1 MNTKE
6 LRQEFLDYFESKN
19 HTIVD
24 SSSLV
29 PLNDETLL
37 FTNAGMVQFKDVF
50 LGTEKRKYVRATS
63 SQRCIRAGGKHND
76 LENVGY
82 TLRHHTFFEMLGNF
96 SFGDYFKNDAIAFA
110 WEFLTVVL
118 KLPEDKLWISVY
130 QDDDEA
136 ALIWK
141 DEIGVNPE
149 RIVRLGEE
157 DNFWSMGDT
166 GPCGPCSEIYYD
178 HGDHIPGTPPGS
190 DGDEGD
196 RFVEI
201 WNLVFMQFNRDSSGA
216 MTPLPKPSVD
226 TGMGLERIAAVMQ
239 GVNSNYETDFFK
251 NLIAGILIIGENRF
265 QPGDRIQVP
274 GKLHGMVDT
283 IGFRSTVV
291 RQFDTSPMIIPN
303 KDLSD
308 VMVINHAGIDNRRLD
323 WKINLIYSTT
333 VEQLEAIRTEIKQ
346 YIIQS
351 DDFVSDNA
359 LDPVV
364 RVIEL
369 GSSSIDVMI
378 VCYSEPCSFAEY
390 CNIKESLIFSIMKIV
405 EKNNSEFAFPS
416 TSLYVES
423 LPEKL

>member
-1 MNTKE
+1 M
-6 LRQEFLDYFESKN
+6 
-19 HTIVD
+19 
-24 SSSLV
+24 
-29 PLNDETLL
+29 
-37 FTNAGMVQFKDVF
+37 
-50 LGTEKRKYVRATS
+50 
-63 SQRCIRAGGKHND
+63 CIR
-76 LENVGY
+76 
-82 TLRHHTFFEMLGNF
+82 
-96 SFGDYFKNDAIAFA
+96 
-110 WEFLTVVL
+110 
-118 KLPEDKLWISVY
+118 
-130 QDDDEA
+130 
-136 ALIWK
+136 
-141 DEIGVNPE
+141 
-149 RIVRLGEE
+149 
-157 DNFWSMGDT
+157 
-166 GPCGPCSEIYYD
+166 
-178 HGDHIPGTPPGS
+178 
-190 DGDEGD
+190 
-196 RFVEI
+196 
-201 WNLVFMQFNRDSSGA
+201 DS
-216 MTPLPKPSVD
+216 
-226 TGMGLERIAAVMQ
+226 
-239 GVNSNYETDFFK
+239 FK